1 MVLATLLALGVVH
14 QRVALVTAG
23 YEIEK
28 LRGMRDD
35 LLDQNRVLNYN
46 VLTLQSPVILNRRL
60 EEKQVQLTPPKAIE
74 VLVPQAP
81 WISSG
86 PSESVRRDLLA
97 EGLGKSEPTW
107 VGKTRELAVNWLG
120 SGRQAEAKPE

>member
-1 MVLATLLALGVVH
+1 MQRSLLNLVLATVLALGVVQ
-14 QRVALVTAG
+14 QRVVLVTLG

-28 LRGMRDD
+28 LRGLKDD

-60 EEKQVQLTPPKAIE
+60 EEKQVQLAPPKAIE
-74 VLVPQAP
+74 VLVPQAGVLFSRP
-81 WISSG
+81 
-86 PSESVRRDLLA
+86 PESIRRDLVA
-97 EGLGKSEPTW
+97 A
-107 VGKTRELAVNWLG
+107 TRELVVRWLG